1 MPNDNEVP
9 LFSLKDFKLKTP
21 QGKLLKDG
29 VSFEVWPGD
38 VVYLKGENGK
48 GKTTLAKEIFSQ
60 LKKQKVNV
68 EFLPQLSS
76 LNSSLPFTLA
86 EVVALSEA
94 QLKELPSQL
103 ISLEI
108 LQRPW
113 NHASGGERKKA
124 LLVRSL
130 LKKPDIL
137 ILDEPFNH
145 LDAET
150 IIEIQSLI
158 WRLVATHELKAI
170 VLATHQEIHATPE
183 LASINLKEVRL

>member
-1 MPNDNEVP
+1 MPNDIGFP
-9 LFSLKDFKLKTP
+9 LLLLKDFKLKTP

-29 VSFEVWPGD
+29 LSFEIWPGD
-38 VVYLKGENGK
+38 VLYLKGENGT
-48 GKTTLAKEIFSQ
+48 GKTTLAKEIYS
-60 LKKQKVNV
+60 LSKKQKLNV

-76 LNSSLPFTLA
+76 LRSSLPFTLA
-86 EVVALSEA
+86 EVVALSEV
-94 QLKELPSQL
+94 QLKELPAEL